1 MLKTTDITEP
11 EIEKLS
17 LLGVPFWVDRDRGR
31 LIPVVR
37 GGAEGDPPADP
48 PADPPTDPPAD
59 PPADK
64 TFTQAEVDR
73 MMGRTRSEATKAAR
87 TEIESFL
94 ASEKAKTDEA
104 TLGEAARADAA
115 RERFEAKV
123 ERKLGA
129 AGVSDTAIARAT
141 RLVNLDP
148 DASDDDI
155 AAEIE
160 TLKTEVP
167 GLFTSSTEDDESGKG
182 KGAPSGVTTS
192 SGSGKGKGT
201 GSKTAM
207 ERGRDLYAE
216 KHKKSTTAA

>member
-104 TLGEAARADAA
+104 TLGEAERAKAEAERAKAEAETARADAA

-160 TLKTEVP
+160 TLKTEDRDGTRTRSLRREAQEV
-167 GLFTSSTEDDESGKG
+167 DD
-182 KGAPSGVTTS
+182 
-192 SGSGKGKGT
+192 
-201 GSKTAM
+201 
-207 ERGRDLYAE
+207 GRVGG
-216 KHKKSTTAA
+216 